1 MQQATTDQ
9 RQRRDRGYNL
19 VEVLIAMAV
28 LGIILLTV
36 LTLFVMGRRN
46 VYSGRQLS
54 AANAV
59 ATRVLEDL
67 ALMSA
72 SDVIDSFVLNGSP
85 LRTNIVAGVEYENS
99 ILRDA
104 NGTLSSTTNDAGGYL
119 ARWRTLVDT
128 NAELPSGRVVLVVT
142 PMAPVVAAS
151 PVQTAQVLRL
161 RGVVEW
167 REGVRTRSVAFDSS
181 KVQRP

>member
-1 MQQATTDQ
+1 MQQQQTDK
-9 RQRRDRGYNL
+9 RQAGERGYNL

-72 SDVIDSFVLNGSP
+72 SDVIDSFVLNGSTLATHTIDHTSYP
-85 LRTNIVAGVEYENS
+85 DS

-119 ARWRTLVDT
+119 ARWRTLVDS
-128 NAELPSGRVVLVVT
+128 NDELPGGRVVLVVT
-142 PMAPVVAAS
+142 PMQPIDDNN